1 MKFSQFL
8 KIMNCYIGQEK
19 SQYDFMYSLFSMIV
33 CEPFSEEEMKSAE
46 EDEYYPFSN
55 LCGESQ
61 AKKVYSGD
69 RVMPKALARF
79 AHSHFDA
86 KCLINLIEDMSDEVK
101 ENLCADFDA
110 AGVECNLDDV
120 ANVVSDIFRRFITA
134 AIEENDTID
143 VRIKAETEIRVQ
155 SGDAT
160 NHEVLLLEETEN
172 TCPLCGCQLLR
183 PKKNKVVKR
192 YKVVRIFP
200 DNLKREDFL
209 LFNKVYSVKG
219 QYDSDEN
226 LITLCTDCALDY
238 EADVS
243 LEEFKKLVKIK
254 KTLSQQNALRQSL
267 EGIDIEA
274 EISIVISALLG
285 VTLENKFVDL
295 SLQALRVEQKIDG
308 KYGLL
313 INTISNDVV
322 HYYKYIEE
330 QFGIADS
337 YQTNSFERIAS
348 EVRLAFE
355 KLEGNNLPQDQMFS
369 ELVNWMMRK
378 LEFENRHRQA
388 VSIVVAFFVQNCE
401 VFREIS
407 K

>member
-19 SQYDFMYSLFSMIV
+19 SQYDFMYSLFSMVV

-61 AKKVYSGD
+61 AKKVYSGG

-79 AHSHFDA
+79 VHSHFDA

-101 ENLCADFDA
+101 ENLCADFDTV
-110 AGVECNLDDV
+110 GVECNLDDV
-120 ANVVSDIFRRFITA
+120 ANVASDIFRRFITA

-143 VRIKAETEIRVQ
+143 VRIKAETAIRVQ
-155 SGDAT
+155 SGDTT

-243 LEEFKKLVKIK
+243 LEDFKKLVKIK
-254 KTLSQQNALRQSL
+254 KTLSQQNVLRQSL
-267 EGIDIEA
+267 EDIDIET
-274 EISIVISALLG
+274 EISMVINALLG
-285 VTLENKFVDL
+285 VTLEDKFVDL

-313 INTISNDVV
+313 INTIRDDVV

-337 YQTNSFERIAS
+337 YQTNSFERIAG

-378 LEFENRHRQA
+378 LEFETRNRQA

-407 K
+407 E

>member
-19 SQYDFMYSLFSMIV
+19 SQYDFMYELFSMVV
-33 CEPFSEEEMKSAE
+33 CEPFSEEEMIKDE
-46 EDEYYPFSN
+46 KDEYYPFSK

-79 AHSHFDA
+79 VHSHFDSS
-86 KCLINLIEDMSDEVK
+86 CLINLIEDMSDEVK
-101 ENLCADFDA
+101 ENLCIDFNTV
-110 AGVECNLDDV
+110 GVECNLDDV
-120 ANVVSDIFRRFITA
+120 ANVVSDVFRRFISA

-143 VRIKAETEIRVQ
+143 VLIKAETVTRIQ
-155 SGDAT
+155 SEDAT
-160 NHEVLLLEETEN
+160 NQEVLLLEETGN
-172 TCPLCGCQLLR
+172 TCPICGCQLLR
-183 PKKNKVVKR
+183 SKKNKVVKR
-192 YKVVRIFP
+192 YKVVKIFP
-200 DNLKREDFL
+200 DNLTREEFL
-209 LFNKVYSVKG
+209 EFNKVFSVKG
-219 QYDSDEN
+219 QYDSAEN

-238 EADVS
+238 ESDVS
-243 LEEFKKLVKIK
+243 LEDFEKMIKIK
-254 KTLSQQNALRQSL
+254 KTLLQQSELRQSL
-267 EGIDIEA
+267 ESVDIE
-274 EISIVISALLG
+274 EKISDVIGSLVG
-285 VTLENKFVDL
+285 TVREDKFVEL

-313 INTISNDVV
+313 INAIRNDAVR
-322 HYYKYIEE
+322 YYKYIEE

-337 YQTNSFERIAS
+337 YQTNAFEQIAG

-355 KLEGNNLPQDQMFS
+355 KLEGNSLNQDQIFN
-369 ELVNWMMRK
+369 ELVDWMMRK
-378 LEFENRHRQA
+378 LKFEDRHRHA
-388 VSIVVAFFVQNCE
+388 VSIVISFFVQNCE

>member
-33 CEPFSEEEMKSAE
+33 CEPFS
-46 EDEYYPFSN
+46 DEYYPFSN

-143 VRIKAETEIRVQ
+143 VRIKAETEIRIQ

-243 LEEFKKLVKIK
+243 LEDFKKLVKIK
-254 KTLSQQNALRQSL
+254 KTLSKQNVLRQSL

-274 EISIVISALLG
+274 EISIVIDALLG

-295 SLQALRVEQKIDG
+295 SLQALRVEQI
-308 KYGLL
+308 
-313 INTISNDVV
+313 
-322 HYYKYIEE
+322 
-330 QFGIADS
+330 
-337 YQTNSFERIAS
+337 R
-348 EVRLAFE
+348 R
-355 KLEGNNLPQDQMFS
+355 P
-369 ELVNWMMRK
+369 
-378 LEFENRHRQA
+378 
-388 VSIVVAFFVQNCE
+388 
-401 VFREIS
+401 
-407 K
+407 